1 MRSTTHGAVRS
12 ERSKS
17 QISLLARPVV
27 YLTIGVLIGLLA
39 SYAVVH
45 FQGKSSS
52 LLNSYNDFRQMEAD
66 ADAMSDIPD
75 GISAKCWDM
84 LLKRVSHTEQLP
96 NGDDVVVERVSYQPV
111 SGECEEFMPQRFK

>member
-12 ERSKS
+12 ERSKV
-17 QISLLARPVV
+17 QISLLARPAV

-39 SYAVVH
+39 SYAVLH

-52 LLNSYNDFRQMEAD
+52 LLNSYNDFRQLEAD

-96 NGDDVVVERVSYQPV
+96 NGDDVVVEHVRYQPV
-111 SGECEEFMPQRFK
+111 SGECDEFMPQRFK